1 MYNAGRAVN
10 RTLSACI
17 ALLLWSNLAM
27 ASAPLSNSR
36 DFRLDATCARVFPMF
51 TAEGE
56 RAWAPG
62 WDPEMLSGD
71 VGRGTAFRTLG
82 HRDGR
87 ETVWIVVD
95 YRPDQYR
102 VAYARIAQGSN
113 IGLVDVSCRDT
124 APKGVQ
130 VSVRYTL
137 TGLNKEGDDFV
148 REFLSDAH
156 YTRFIEEW
164 RVALSA
170 ALDPKGQ
177 AGAGAPPA
185 APLQHGTH
193 AATSLE

>member
-1 MYNAGRAVN
+1 MNW
-10 RTLSACI
+10 TLSACI

-62 WDPEMLSGD
+62 WNPEMLSGD
-71 VGRGTAFRTLG
+71 VERGSAFRTLG

-124 APKGVQ
+124 APNGMQ

-170 ALDPKGQ
+170 ALDGEKHV
-177 AGAGAPPA
+177 GASAPPA
-185 APLQHGTH
+185 PPLRDETR
-193 AATSLE
+193 AAASTE

>member
-1 MYNAGRAVN
+1 MN
-10 RTLSACI
+10 RILCACMV
-17 ALLLWSNLAM
+17 LLLWSNFAM

-36 DFRLDATCARVFPMF
+36 DFGLDATCARVFPMF

-62 WDPEMLSGD
+62 WNPEMLSGD
-71 VGRGTAFRTLG
+71 VERGSAFRTLG

-95 YRPDQYR
+95 YRPDQHR

-113 IGLVDVSCRDT
+113 IGLVDVSCRHA
-124 APKGVQ
+124 APDGAQ

-137 TGLNKEGDDFV
+137 TGLNQDGDDFV

-170 ALDPKGQ
+170 VLDGKKHV
-177 AGAGAPPA
+177 GASAPPA
-185 APLQHGTH
+185 RPLRDEIR
-193 AATSLE
+193 AAASTE